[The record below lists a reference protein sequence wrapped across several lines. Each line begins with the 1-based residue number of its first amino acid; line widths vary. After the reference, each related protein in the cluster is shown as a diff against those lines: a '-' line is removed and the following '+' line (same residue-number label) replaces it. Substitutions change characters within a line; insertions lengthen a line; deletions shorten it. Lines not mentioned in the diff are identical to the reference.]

1 MEQQSLLGTLGIDW
15 KLFLAQLI
23 NFGIVLFIFWKWIVK
38 PLGKTLTERQEK
50 IEKGLKYSESM
61 EEEKKKFDDWKQQEM
76 KRTRTEADHIM
87 RTTSDTASKIKQE
100 TIAAAQNQS
109 TQLLKQAKANIEI
122 EKVQMLLEAKQE
134 LATLVVA
141 ASEKILRAKLDS
153 SKDMELVLEAIKQV
167 KS

>member
-1 MEQQSLLGTLGIDW
+1 
-15 KLFLAQLI
+15 
-23 NFGIVLFIFWKWIVK
+23 
-38 PLGKTLTERQEK
+38 
-50 IEKGLKYSESM
+50 
-61 EEEKKKFDDWKQQEM
+61 
-76 KRTRTEADHIM
+76 M